1 MHLWE
6 QVRGE
11 HCVFGKREPRS
22 GGGDADLDRW
32 LDAARAG
39 DRTAFGW
46 IWQSLAGRVNGYLR
60 GKGVESPDDVT
71 SEVFLAAFQGLES
84 FQGDGAR
91 FRSWLFTIAHHKA
104 VDDLRRRRVQDEYDP
119 ETDTRTAPS
128 AESDALDGILDA
140 DVRAALETLTD
151 EQREVLLLRTLGDL
165 SIEQVAEATGR
176 TVGAVKQL
184 HHRAIAAAQRA
195 LADREYTRP
204 AAGAHSSDR
213 RPGVPAARR
222 PVPAAQVPAH
232 AVTSAASRAMTET

>member
-1 MHLWE
+1 
-6 QVRGE
+6 
-11 HCVFGKREPRS
+11 VFGKREPRS

-32 LDAARAG
+32 LDAARSG

-84 FQGDGAR
+84 FEGDGAR

-119 ETDTRTAPS
+119 ETDARTAPS

-165 SIEQVAEATGR
+165 SLEQVAEATGR

-184 HHRAIAAAQRA
+184 HHRAVAAAQRA

-204 AAGAHSSDR
+204 GAGTSSADR
-213 RPGVPAARR
+213 RPGGSAARR
-222 PVPAAQVPAH
+222 PVAAAVVPAH